1 MNHAFS
7 SLLGV
12 TFVFALAAAG
22 CASRT
27 PAPTAPA
34 AAAPSPPSDG
44 VANNQPPPNDDF
56 VFVEKD
62 QKRSAADDKAPA
74 TDLHPTEAAAHPKS
88 W

>member
-1 MNHAFS
+1 MTHAFS

-12 TFVFALAAAG
+12 TFVFALAGAG

-34 AAAPSPPSDG
+34 ANASTPSEG
-44 VANNQPPPNDDF
+44 VTNNQPPPNDDI

-62 QKRSAADDKAPA
+62 QKRGSVDDKAPA
-74 TDLHPTEAAAHPKS
+74 TDLRPTEAAAHPKS